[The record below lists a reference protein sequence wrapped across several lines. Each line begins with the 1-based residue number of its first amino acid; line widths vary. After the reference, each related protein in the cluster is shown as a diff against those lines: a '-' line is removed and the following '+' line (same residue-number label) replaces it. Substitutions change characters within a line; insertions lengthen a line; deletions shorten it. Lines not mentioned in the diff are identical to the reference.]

1 MGKKANG
8 VKKKDWFNERVHVC
22 YHQAIEKGGTEM
34 NGIVLPHVEAYMDR
48 LLPQQDQ
55 VLSEIEALASS
66 HGIPI
71 IGPAVGRVLF
81 LLARLVDAR
90 HVFELGSAVGYST
103 IWLARAVGENGVVYY
118 TDTDEANARKAAAY
132 FDRAGVSG
140 RVRLLVGDAIQM
152 MDTVDGDFDLIFNDV
167 DKYQYPQVFAKAY
180 PRLRSGGLFVSD
192 NVLWYGRVSEGKR
205 DPETD
210 GVREFNRLIY
220 SKDDLFTTVL
230 PIRDGISV
238 SLRL

>member
-1 MGKKANG
+1 
-8 VKKKDWFNERVHVC
+8 
-22 YHQAIEKGGTEM
+22 M
-34 NGIVLPHVEAYMDR
+34 NGIVVPHVEAYMDG
-48 LLPQQDQ
+48 LLPQRDH

-81 LLARLVDAR
+81 LLARLIDAR
-90 HVFELGSAVGYST
+90 HIFEMGSAVGYST
-103 IWLARAVGENGVVYY
+103 IWLARGVGENGVVYY
-118 TDTDEANARKAAAY
+118 TDTDDENSRKAAAY
-132 FDRAGVSG
+132 FARAGVSD

-152 MDTVDGDFDLIFNDV
+152 IDTVDGDFDLIFNDV
-167 DKYQYPQVFAKAY
+167 DKHQYPQVFAKAY
-180 PRLRSGGLFVSD
+180 PRLRSGGLLVSD
-192 NVLWYGRVSEGKR
+192 NVLWYGRVSKGER
-205 DPETD
+205 DSETD

-220 SKDDLFTTVL
+220 SKDDLFTTIL